1 MKHLVS
7 MTTSKHTALQ
17 NEALDALAIAS
28 AIDLGIFPLKPFICA
43 TSSIKKHCNAAN
55 STQHIRKKHVSHLD
69 LALQHEIKVS
79 HPEDHKSNRLQE

>member
-28 AIDLGIFPLKPFICA
+28 AIDLGIFPLKPSICA
-43 TSSIKKHCNAAN
+43 RFSIKKHCNAAN
-55 STQHIRKKHVSHLD
+55 S
-69 LALQHEIKVS
+69 A
-79 HPEDHKSNRLQE
+79 